1 MDISRLRST
10 IDNYWILIVFILA
23 KFIGQYIVVNPIYEL
38 QRDEFLHLNQA
49 NHLAFGFISVPPLT
63 SLFSVFIYWMGG
75 SLFWIRFFP
84 ALFGALTVVFAW
96 LIVEQLQGKLFAK
109 ILVSSALVF
118 SVYMRLNILFQPNS
132 FDILAWTM
140 VYFFL
145 VKHITTEKV
154 KWLLFMCLS
163 GVLGFYNKYNISF
176 LFIGLFTGILL
187 SNHVNLFS
195 KRYFW
200 KVVLLSLLL
209 LLPNIIWQIVHNFPV
224 LMHMNTLNKYQLVN
238 NSIAG
243 FLLSQIHIVLGSL
256 PLVMASFI
264 AFWGYKPFKPFRI
277 IGISFVA
284 TIALFSYFKAKD
296 YYALGLYPVLF
307 AFGSVYL
314 EKLLTG
320 KWLQYLRPLPIV
332 LNLLLFLFIARY
344 LFPVLSPQQIVENR
358 VMFEKMGMLRWEDGK
373 NHPLPQ
379 DFSDMLGWK
388 EMAEK
393 ACLAYNTIPKN
404 ELNKT
409 LIFCDNYGQCG
420 ALNYYNKDKTP
431 ESYAFNADHIYW
443 LPQLDT
449 IQNIVFVGNKPN
461 EKVLEYFT
469 DCKFMGRVESEYSRE
484 KGTPI
489 YLLIGSKPGFTN
501 IFYKIATERK
511 KKFDIF

>member
-1 MDISRLRST
+1 MDMTRLRS
-10 IDNYWILIVFILA
+10 IIGNYWILLVFILV
-23 KFIGQYIVVNPIYEL
+23 KFILQYMVVNPIYEL

-63 SLFSVFIYWMGG
+63 SLFSVVIYWLGG

-84 ALFGALTVVFAW
+84 ALFGALTLVFAW
-96 LIVEQLQGKLFAK
+96 LMVEQLQGKLFAK
-109 ILVSSALVF
+109 ILVSSALLF

-145 VKHITTEKV
+145 VKYIATENV

-163 GVLGFYNKYNISF
+163 GVLGFYNKYTVSF
-176 LFIGLFTGILL
+176 LFIGLFIGILL
-187 SNHVNLFS
+187 SHHVTLLT
-195 KRYFW
+195 KRHFW
-200 KVVLLSLLL
+200 KVVLLSFLL
-209 LLPNIIWQIVHNFPV
+209 LLPNILWQITHHFPV
-224 LMHMNTLNKYQLVN
+224 VVHMKALNKYQLVN
-238 NSIAG
+238 NSIGG
-243 FLLSQIHIVLGSL
+243 FLLSQIKIILGSL
-256 PLVMASFI
+256 PLVIAALI
-264 AFWGYKPFKPFRI
+264 AFGCYKPFKNFRI

-284 TIALFSYFKAKD
+284 AIALFSYFKAKD

-314 EKLLTG
+314 ENLLTG

-332 LNLLLFLFIARY
+332 LNLVLFLFVAKY
-344 LFPVLSPQQIVENR
+344 LFPVLSPQQIVEHSAT
-358 VMFEKMGMLRWEDGK
+358 FEKMGLLRWEDGK

-388 EMAEK
+388 EMADK
-393 ACLAYNTIPKN
+393 ACLAYNSIPKN
-404 ELNKT
+404 EHNKT

-431 ESYAFNADHIYW
+431 ESYAFNTDHIYW

-449 IQNIVFVGNKPN
+449 IQNIVHVGNKPN
-461 EKVLEYFT
+461 DQVLAWFT
-469 DCKFMGRVESEYSRE
+469 DCKFIGSVESEYSRE
-484 KGTPI
+484 KGTSI
-489 YLLIGSKPGFTN
+489 YLLIGSKPGFTDA
-501 IFYKIATERK
+501 FYKVADERK
-511 KKFDIF
+511 MKFDIF